1 MRTCVN
7 WSSYERLS
15 IFIVKVVESMKL
27 YDIVRCY
34 RYIISDVRQF
44 FFFEFKTT
52 TVHTSKVSIQPD
64 RRNLSIKLNETMIEL
79 RPIESSQLT
88 AVICI
93 KFHCSRSII
102 DETGGKYKIK
112 LEKEEQ
118 LHSVGFGTRFDYLF
132 PILSKRSTAW
142 SYLMAVPLLSVP
154 YEPSSFAINGT
165 RICVC

>member
-1 MRTCVN
+1 M
-7 WSSYERLS
+7 LS
-15 IFIVKVVESMKL
+15 L
-27 YDIVRCY
+27 YYLRRKTV
-34 RYIISDVRQF
+34 

-52 TVHTSKVSIQPD
+52 TVHTCKVSIQPD